1 MFMQAWCCPSSKLPL
16 PSCLFLKGFT
26 SSSPSAL
33 GLSLLLKKVP
43 GGVGGCAPP
52 PTPASRPQRWEGTEC
67 FSFVSC
73 LELCLLQSGI
83 KALCKVAACPSS
95 RAHETLFQEP
105 VYMVAASV
113 LGSQPPA
120 GTSLFT
126 LPIQPTPFLSSWRWA
141 SLSSPQASQAAGR
154 SGSVEFQSTKGTVEA
169 ILPVPQ
175 LTTNH
180 SPAFQFC

>member
-1 MFMQAWCCPSSKLPL
+1 
-16 PSCLFLKGFT
+16 
-26 SSSPSAL
+26 
-33 GLSLLLKKVP
+33 
-43 GGVGGCAPP
+43 
-52 PTPASRPQRWEGTEC
+52 
-67 FSFVSC
+67 
-73 LELCLLQSGI
+73 
-83 KALCKVAACPSS
+83 
-95 RAHETLFQEP
+95 
-105 VYMVAASV
+105 MVAASV

-169 ILPVPQ
+169 VLPVPR

-180 SPAFQFC
+180 SPAFQFCQVLLVRELMGEERKARGGLWALHSKTKNQTRVGSHLGSWHAGTCPVTLDCVWVDGHGFRDRSSWDVSVSVWQETLPRCGESLAGTYRAVGPGLFLRFFL